1 MNKLKMKL
9 LKTLIVNYVK
19 EHVVIATTLLFLICS
34 ILFNILSG
42 LIIGTPYYNDIV
54 HIYPIAILSSI
65 FDPNGVS
72 KAIMGIIGAIV
83 AISTDVLI
91 GFIIGL
97 IVSKIEKIRDK
108 LLIIVPIIA
117 AVYFIVIC
125 FQCIPI
131 IYILLGAVAN

>member
-1 MNKLKMKL
+1 MDKLKMKL
-9 LKTLIVNYVK
+9 FKTLILKYMK
-19 EHVVIATTLLFLICS
+19 EHIVITTVLIFLICS
-34 ILFNILSG
+34 IICNIASE

-65 FDPNGVS
+65 LDPNGIS
-72 KAIMGIIGAIV
+72 KAIMGIVGAIV

-97 IVSKIEKIRDK
+97 IISKIEKIRDK
-108 LLIIVPIIA
+108 SLIIVPILA

-125 FQCIPI
+125 FQCMPI
-131 IYILLGAVAN
+131 I